1 MNKKYLNII
10 ATLILF
16 FFLTVPVFS
25 TMAASS
31 ITWYGYDKGI
41 SLAKE
46 KKKKIYI
53 NFHADWC
60 GYCRKM
66 EKETF
71 VDPKVVSF
79 LNDNFISVRINS
91 DKEPKLAQ
99 KFNVRGLPANFF
111 LTDRGEPIGNQPGYL
126 DVNNFLNILNFV
138 KDEKYKKTAK

>member
-1 MNKKYLNII
+1 MNNHRLNKM
-10 ATLILF
+10 AVLTLF
-16 FFLTVPVFS
+16 FFLAVPLS
-25 TMAASS
+25 AMAANA
-31 ITWYGYDKGI
+31 ITWYGYDKGL

-71 VDPKVVSF
+71 VDSKVISF

-91 DKEPKLAQ
+91 DKEPKLSQ

-111 LTDRGEPIGNQPGYL
+111 LTDQGEPIGNQPGYL
-126 DVNNFLNILNFV
+126 DVKNFLNVLNFV
-138 KDEKYKKTAK
+138 KDEKYKKNSK